1 MFIYSIRTIAEESK
15 LRSYSPTLI
24 LLDEWGTSGR
34 KRATVSDLL
43 NVLVKVELF
52 RAADFIAENV
62 LAETKPA
69 RPANGPSARYPIID
83 PEQLERQGIDS
94 FLNQASYPN
103 TTNLERSDNRSYM
116 NNRKNSKSND
126 FDPVKSMGGID
137 MSTRDDNPPD
147 THDIPIEQY
156 VNALHVQNNGRP
168 NTEQSIATP
177 HVESLTKDNLDFIAN
192 GSLNNANTAD
202 VEDSANISSG
212 SCHDILTTPLSS
224 MALTDD
230 NQSSGF
236 APNNIP
242 NLTELMPNS

>member
-1 MFIYSIRTIAEESK
+1 M
-15 LRSYSPTLI
+15 I

-62 LAETKPA
+62 LAETRPE

-83 PEQLERQGIDS
+83 PELLERQDIDS
-94 FLNQASYPN
+94 FLNQAAYPN

-126 FDPVKSMGGID
+126 FDPIKSMGGID

-147 THDIPIEQY
+147 THDFSIDQCLY
-156 VNALHVQNNGRP
+156 DLHVQNGRP
-168 NTEQSIATP
+168 NSEQSIAAP
-177 HVESLTKDNLDFIAN
+177 HVESLAKHNLDFIGN
-192 GSLNNANTAD
+192 GSINDASTAHD
-202 VEDSANISSG
+202 EDSSNITSG
-212 SCHDILTTPLSS
+212 SCHDKLSTPLNS
-224 MALTDD
+224 MEVTDD
-230 NQSSGF
+230 NQSSEF
-236 APNNIP
+236 SPNNIP